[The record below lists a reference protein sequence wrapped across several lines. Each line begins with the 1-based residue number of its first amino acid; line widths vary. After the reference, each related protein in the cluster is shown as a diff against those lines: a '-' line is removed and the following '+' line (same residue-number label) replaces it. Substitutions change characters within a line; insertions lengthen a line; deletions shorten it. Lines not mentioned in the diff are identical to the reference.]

1 MAGKCRCGDSGGL
14 TNAGEP
20 CGTYL
25 NLSSSSGLCLFH
37 CPDREQERLAVRQA
51 GGRASAVAKRDR
63 KTADPDD
70 VPRAPRTLQDAV
82 TWSSWAIHGVACGR
96 IDARTAHEIGYLV
109 NAFKA
114 AVEKRDLERQIAEL
128 RAELAEAQKR
138 PGRLGVA

>member
-1 MAGKCRCGDSGGL
+1 MHDTSRA
-14 TNAGEP
+14 E
-20 CGTYL
+20 
-25 NLSSSSGLCLFH
+25 
-37 CPDREQERLAVRQA
+37 ERLRVTQA
-51 GGRASAVAKRDR
+51 GGVASAVAKRDR

-70 VPRAPRTLQDAV
+70 VPTAPRTLQDAV

-114 AVEKRDLERQIAEL
+114 AVEKRDLERQIQEL

-138 PGRLGVA
+138 PGRLGMA